1 MKLLGKTNRLGGTA
15 CNPVQ
20 DGSGSPTGRTQT
32 PVRGSPPFTGRREA
46 LRIGPVRVGTPAQ
59 TLAGMISGKRS
70 IDRKSERPDERSQ
83 SQRSAVPTLQE
94 TAG

>member
-15 CNPVQ
+15 CHPVQ

-32 PVRGSPPFTGRREA
+32 PGEGFPFTGRPEA
-46 LRIGPVRVGTPAQ
+46 LRIGPVLVGTPAQ

-70 IDRKSERPDERSQ
+70 IDRKSERR
-83 SQRSAVPTLQE
+83 
-94 TAG
+94 

>member
-15 CNPVQ
+15 CNPVP

-32 PVRGSPPFTGRREA
+32 PVWGCPFTGRQKA